1 MKAVIIYGSHHHG
14 NTEKVV
20 KFLAEKFTLD
30 MINAET
36 VANADL
42 SSYDLVGFASG
53 IDFGKFY
60 PAVTD
65 YAARLHP
72 GQALFAIYTCAKDN
86 KKYGEQIRQIA
97 EETGCRF
104 LGKFGCKGYNTY
116 GPWQLIGGMNKNHP
130 DKEELANAEAFLERI
145 CSACREFMVHI

>member
-1 MKAVIIYGSHHHG
+1 MKTVIIYSSHHHG

-20 KFLAEKFTLD
+20 RHLTEKFTLD
-30 MINAET
+30 LVNAEKT
-36 VANADL
+36 RDVDL
-42 SSYDLVGFASG
+42 NSYDLVGFASG
-53 IDFGKFY
+53 MDFGKFY

-65 YAARLHP
+65 YASRLRP

-97 EETGCRF
+97 EQTHCRF

-130 DKEELANAEAFLERI
+130 NEAELANADAFLEGI
-145 CSACREFMVHI
+145 LSIVDSE

>member
-1 MKAVIIYGSHHHG
+1 MKTVIVYGSHHHG

-20 KFLAEKFTLD
+20 CFLAEKFTLD
-30 MINAET
+30 LIDAEKVT
-36 VANADL
+36 DADL

-53 IDFGKFY
+53 MDFGKFY

-65 YAARLHP
+65 YAARLRS
-72 GQALFAIYTCAKDN
+72 GQALFAIYTCARDN
-86 KKYGEQIRQIA
+86 RKYGEQIRQIA
-97 EETGCRF
+97 EETGSRF

-130 DKEELANAEAFLERI
+130 NAEEMAKAEAFLEGVFD
-145 CSACREFMVHI
+145 ACR